1 MTTLR
6 RIICFILSLLL
17 SACALTGS
25 DPPDRLV
32 RVKIVGDPK
41 LRREYPKWR
50 ESVGALVEASS
61 DYFEREFGIGFVIAG
76 IEPLESN
83 QDVITTFEFL
93 RELKKQSPLQDR
105 NGRYDLVIGFTA
117 LSRRPIAG
125 QGRVDE
131 IGNCAQGL
139 GNYIAFSVTGH
150 YRHTGLDTAL
160 EKTDFLALVHEL
172 GHIFGA
178 EHTPDRQSVMN
189 SNFQYGTEFDAK
201 NQAIILKNKRCP
213 FRKG

>member
-6 RIICFILSLLL
+6 PTICFILSLLL
-17 SACALTGS
+17 SSCALIGS

-32 RVKIVGDPK
+32 RVKIAGDPK

-50 ESVGALVEASS
+50 ESVGALVEAAS
-61 DYFEREFGIGFVIAG
+61 DYFEREFQIGLVIAK

-83 QDVITTFEFL
+83 EDVVTTFEFL
-93 RELKKQSPLQDR
+93 RELKKLSPLQDK

-131 IGNCAQGL
+131 IGSCAEGL
-139 GNYIAFSVTGH
+139 GNYIAFSVTGL
-150 YRHTGLDTAL
+150 YRHTGLDAAL

-178 EHTPDRQSVMN
+178 EHTSDRYSVMN
-189 SNFQYGTEFDAK
+189 ANFHYGTEFDAK
-201 NQAIILKNKRCP
+201 NQAIILKNKLCP